1 MHLTEARFRV
11 MACDAHVILV
21 GADAGA
27 DDRAR
32 RRLEDLEALWS
43 RFREDSDV
51 SRLNSSPEA
60 MLVVSLDTVRL
71 VTTMKE
77 AWART
82 GGRYDPTL
90 LGAINAAGYATSA
103 DGSGCGSSRPHGS
116 RAGRG
121 AGDVRVHH
129 SAPLVAVPLGV
140 GLDPGGIGKGLAA
153 DIVVRELLD
162 AGAAGALV
170 GIGGDLACAGT
181 PPEPQGWRVAVE
193 DPLERSRTLKTV
205 ALAAGGAATSSTLSR
220 SWVDG
225 GDHRHHVIDP
235 STGASAAT
243 DLAAVTVFARAGWE
257 AEAHATA
264 ALLAGSRGALDYMG
278 QAGLQG
284 IVTTLAGAT
293 TSTPGLASAGETE
306 WSAA

>member
-1 MHLTEARFRV
+1 

-43 RFREDSDV
+43 RFRDESDV

-60 MLVVSLDTVRL
+60 LLVVSLDTVRL

-90 LGAINAAGYATSA
+90 LGAINAAGYASSA
-103 DGSGCGSSRPHGS
+103 DGSGRGSSRPHGP
-116 RAGRG
+116 RAGHG

-153 DIVVRELLD
+153 DIVVRELID

-170 GIGGDLACAGT
+170 GIGGDLACAGA
-181 PPEPQGWRVAVE
+181 PPEPHGWRVAVE
-193 DPLERSRTLKTV
+193 DPLERSRSLATV
-205 ALAAGGAATSSTLSR
+205 ALAAGGAATSSTLTR
-220 SWVDG
+220 AWVDDG
-225 GDHRHHVIDP
+225 ERRHHVIDP
-235 STGASAAT
+235 STGTPAST

-264 ALLAGSRGALDYMG
+264 ALLAGSRGALDYLD

-284 IVTTLAGAT
+284 IVTTLAGET

>member
-1 MHLTEARFRV
+1 

-32 RRLEDLEALWS
+32 RRLEDLERLWS
-43 RFREDSDV
+43 RFRPESDV

-60 MLVVSLDTVRL
+60 MLVVALDTVRL
-71 VTTMKE
+71 VATMKE
-77 AWART
+77 AWAQT

-90 LGAINAAGYATSA
+90 LGAINAAGYAASV
-103 DGSGCGSSRPHGS
+103 DGSGRRSSRPRGP
-116 RAGRG
+116 RAGG
-121 AGDVRVHH
+121 VGDVRVHD
-129 SAPLVAVPLGV
+129 SAPLVSVPSGV

-153 DIVVRELLD
+153 DIVVRELIG

-181 PPEPQGWRVAVE
+181 PPEPHGWRVAVE
-193 DPLERSRTLKTV
+193 DPLERSRTLATV
-205 ALAAGGAATSSTLSR
+205 ALAAGGAATSSTLTR
-220 SWVDG
+220 TWVEG
-225 GDHRHHVIDP
+225 GERRHHVIDAA
-235 STGASAAT
+235 TGECAST

-264 ALLAGSRGALDYMG
+264 ALLAGFRGALDYLDR
-278 QAGLQG
+278 AGLQG
-284 IVTTLAGAT
+284 IVTTLAGET
-293 TSTPGLASAGETE
+293 TATPGLPLAGENE

>member
-1 MHLTEARFRV
+1 
-11 MACDAHVILV
+11 
-21 GADAGA
+21 
-27 DDRAR
+27 
-32 RRLEDLEALWS
+32 
-43 RFREDSDV
+43 V

-60 MLVVSLDTVRL
+60 MLVVALDTVRL

-77 AWART
+77 AWAQT

-90 LGAINAAGYATSA
+90 LGAINALGYATSV
-103 DGSGCGSSRPHGS
+103 DGSGRASSRPRGTC
-116 RAGRG
+116 AGRG
-121 AGDVRVHH
+121 PGAVRVHD
-129 SAPLVAVPLGV
+129 SAPLVSVPVGV

-153 DIVVRELLD
+153 DIVVRELID

-181 PPEPQGWRVAVE
+181 PPEPHGWRVAVE
-193 DPLERSRTLKTV
+193 DPRERSRTLTTV
-205 ALAAGGAATSSTLSR
+205 ALAAGGAATSSTLTR
-220 SWVDG
+220 TWVDDG
-225 GDHRHHVIDP
+225 ERRHHVIDP
-235 STGASAAT
+235 STGASAST

-264 ALLAGSRGALDYMG
+264 ALLAGSQGALDYID

-284 IVTTLAGAT
+284 IVTTLAGVT
-293 TSTPGLASAGETE
+293 TSTPGLASAGENE

>member
-1 MHLTEARFRV
+1 

-32 RRLEDLEALWS
+32 RRLEELERRWS
-43 RFREDSDV
+43 RFRDDSDV
-51 SRLNSSPEA
+51 SRLNGSPEA
-60 MLVVSLDTVRL
+60 MLVVGADTVRL
-71 VTTMKE
+71 VTTMKH
-77 AWART
+77 AWSAT

-90 LGAINAAGYATSA
+90 LGAINEAGYATSA
-103 DGSGCGSSRPHGS
+103 DGSGRRSSRPHGR
-116 RAGRG
+116 RAAGG
-121 AGDVRVHH
+121 VGDVRVHH
-129 SAPLVAVPLGV
+129 SAPLIAVPEGV

-162 AGAAGALV
+162 AGADGALV
-170 GIGGDLACAGT
+170 CVGGDLACAGA

-193 DPLERSRTLKTV
+193 DPTERSRTLATV

-220 SWVDG
+220 TWADG
-225 GDHRHHVIDP
+225 GRRRHHVIDP
-235 STGASAAT
+235 STGGSAST

-264 ALLAGSRGALDYMG
+264 ALLAGSQSALGYLD
-278 QAGLQG
+278 QTGLQG
-284 IVTTLAGAT
+284 IVTTLAGVT

-306 WSAA
+306 GSAA

>member
-1 MHLTEARFRV
+1 VHLTETRFRV

-21 GADAGA
+21 GADPGA
-27 DDRAR
+27 DDYAR
-32 RRLEDLEALWS
+32 RRLEALEGRWS
-43 RFREDSDV
+43 RFRDDSDL

-60 MLVVSLDTVRL
+60 MLVVTLDTVRL

-77 AWART
+77 AWTVT

-90 LGAINAAGYATSA
+90 LGAINAAGYATSV
-103 DGSGCGSSRPHGS
+103 DGTGRRSSRPRGP
-116 RAGRG
+116 RAGG
-121 AGDVRVHH
+121 AGEVRVHE
-129 SAPLVAVPLGV
+129 SAPLVSVPAGV

-181 PPEPQGWRVAVE
+181 PPEPAGWRVAVE
-193 DPLERSRTLKTV
+193 DPRERSRALATV
-205 ALAAGGAATSSTLSR
+205 ALAAGGAATSSTLMRTWTS
-220 SWVDG
+220 DG
-225 GDHRHHVIDP
+225 ERRHHVIDP
-235 STGASAAT
+235 ATGECAST

-264 ALLAGSRGALDYMG
+264 ALLAGSRGALDYLY
-278 QAGLQG
+278 QTGLQG
-284 IVTTLAGAT
+284 IVTTLAGET
-293 TSTPGLASAGETE
+293 TATPGLSPTGETE